1 MTSFKI
7 LFSFFST
14 LDKNILREM
23 LICCTMIIHIFI
35 FPCFSS
41 DQHTAGWD
49 QNRAVS
55 HRNPVTS
62 TPPIPTAAPGGGS

>member
-14 LDKNILREM
+14 LDKIILREM
-23 LICCTMIIHIFI
+23 LICFTMIIHIFI

-41 DQHTAGWD
+41 DLALFIL
-49 QNRAVS
+49 VS
-55 HRNPVTS
+55 LLLG
-62 TPPIPTAAPGGGS
+62 I

>member
-41 DQHTAGWD
+41 DVALFILVSLFS
-49 QNRAVS
+49 NAVS
-55 HRNPVTS
+55 TGCH
-62 TPPIPTAAPGGGS
+62 ILLHIQ